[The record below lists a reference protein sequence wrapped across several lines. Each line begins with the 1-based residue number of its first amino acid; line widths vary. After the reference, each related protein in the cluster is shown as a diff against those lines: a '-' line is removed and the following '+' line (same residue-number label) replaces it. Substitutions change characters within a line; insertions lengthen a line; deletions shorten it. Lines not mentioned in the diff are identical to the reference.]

1 MAKRRG
7 GGIGDVRYHVPGKKR
22 PVAGS
27 SKATS
32 DFLAI
37 IHEQNP
43 TATIAQL
50 RAIITDRSLWLPNPE
65 AIAVLDAHIKAGYS
79 DFVPNWR

>member
-1 MAKRRG
+1 MARRRSG
-7 GGIGDVRYHVPGKKR
+7 LGDVEYHVSGKKR

-27 SKATS
+27 SRATS
-32 DFLAI
+32 YFLVI

-50 RAIITDRSLWLPNPE
+50 RAIITDRSQWLPNPE

>member
-1 MAKRRG
+1 MAKHRRS
-7 GGIGDVRYHVPGKKR
+7 IRDMEHRVADKKR

-27 SKATS
+27 SMATS

>member
-7 GGIGDVRYHVPGKKR
+7 GGIGDVHYHVPGKKR
-22 PVAGS
+22 PVSGS